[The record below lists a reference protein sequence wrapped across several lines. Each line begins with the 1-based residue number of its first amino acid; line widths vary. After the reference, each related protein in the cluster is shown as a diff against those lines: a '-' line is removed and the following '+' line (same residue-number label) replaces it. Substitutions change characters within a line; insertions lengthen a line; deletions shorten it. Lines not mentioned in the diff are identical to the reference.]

1 MTAWTPEEVELLE
14 DLISTCTVSR
24 VAEKL
29 GRTRASVASKMQRM
43 GIGGFEKNTDLLNVY
58 QVCLMFSVQRRTILN
73 VWRKK
78 GLQMQR
84 RGRYL
89 TIRQD
94 RLIRF
99 LKYNPDVWNAAK
111 VTDDTLI
118 RRYPW
123 YREKKRT
130 DTRESY
136 FWSREDISRLHYLRH
151 EGYSISEIARKMG
164 CSTSS
169 IKYKLYKKNKEENTK
184 MEQTLDDKVR
194 EYKELLDK
202 KEDLAKQVKEN
213 NAAKEKLEQEICQ
226 MMIDEEK
233 PNTVVDGFSYS
244 LSQKIMYAKKS
255 EEKLA
260 EIEATTGVSF
270 FDALREQGLGD
281 IIVEKVDPRTL
292 QSTVAN
298 LAAEAEDNGE
308 ELPEELTE
316 YLSIYEK
323 LSISKRKANTKALDR
338 ARANKE
344 EI

>member
-1 MTAWTPEEVELLE
+1 
-14 DLISTCTVSR
+14 
-24 VAEKL
+24 
-29 GRTRASVASKMQRM
+29 
-43 GIGGFEKNTDLLNVY
+43 
-58 QVCLMFSVQRRTILN
+58 
-73 VWRKK
+73 
-78 GLQMQR
+78 
-84 RGRYL
+84 
-89 TIRQD
+89 
-94 RLIRF
+94 
-99 LKYNPDVWNAAK
+99 
-111 VTDDTLI
+111 
-118 RRYPW
+118 
-123 YREKKRT
+123 
-130 DTRESY
+130 
-136 FWSREDISRLHYLRH
+136 
-151 EGYSISEIARKMG
+151 
-164 CSTSS
+164 
-169 IKYKLYKKNKEENTK
+169 
-184 MEQTLDDKVR
+184 
-194 EYKELLDK
+194 
-202 KEDLAKQVKEN
+202 
-213 NAAKEKLEQEICQ
+213 

-233 PNTVVDGFSYS
+233 PNTVVDGFNYS

-323 LSISKRKANTKALDR
+323 LSILKRKANTKALDR